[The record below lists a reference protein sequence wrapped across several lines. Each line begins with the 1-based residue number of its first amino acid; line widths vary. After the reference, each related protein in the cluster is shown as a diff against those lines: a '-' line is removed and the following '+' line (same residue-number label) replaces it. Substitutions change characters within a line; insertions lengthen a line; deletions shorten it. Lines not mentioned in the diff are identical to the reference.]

1 MKQVCRRTVLVLILV
16 LALAAG
22 MVFFCVE
29 YVTQGRSWA
38 AFSANDHNYTDG
50 RLSTGEILDRYG
62 KSLYDAA
69 ADSYAEDWL
78 TRVSTLHLVGDRHH
92 NISTSV
98 GATRQE
104 ELVGFHPLTGTT
116 TGGNRIYLT
125 IDSELNE
132 LAYGSLAGYKGTV
145 AVYNYKTGEVLCMVS
160 APAFDPLYVTE
171 VADGDSSM
179 EGAYLNRAL
188 SATFTPGS
196 VFKVVTAA
204 AALENLPD
212 VESRTF
218 TCTGSVQIGDDTIT
232 CPEVHGELDFYG
244 AFAHSCNC
252 VFAELAVELGADTME
267 EYARKAGLTQSLSL
281 GDISTAAGSY
291 EKSDKSWEV
300 GWSGVGQ
307 YNDLICPGN
316 MMVLMGAIANDGKA
330 VLPHF
335 IHRETTRAGLP
346 LLSEGKH
353 RGAST
358 FDRDTCRTL
367 QKMLANN
374 TAEVYGDMFGGLN
387 VCAKSG
393 TAEVG
398 STVQPHSW
406 FAGYLDDADHPLAFA
421 ALVENG
427 GSGQGTAGWIV
438 SQVLQLA
445 VENMDE
451 K

>member
-1 MKQVCRRTVLVLILV
+1 MKQVHRRTFLVLILV
-16 LALAAG
+16 LTLAVG
-22 MVFFCVE
+22 MVIFCAE
-29 YVTQGRSWA
+29 YVIQGRSWA

-62 KSLYDAA
+62 EVLYDAA
-69 ADSYAEDWL
+69 DHSYSEDWL
-78 TRVSTLHLVGDRHH
+78 TRVSTLHMVGDQHN
-92 NISTSV
+92 NISTSAK
-98 GATRQE
+98 ATLQE

-116 TGGNRIYLT
+116 TGDSRIYLT
-125 IDSELNE
+125 IDSDLNE
-132 LAYGSLAGYKGTV
+132 LAYGYLAGYKGTV
-145 AVYNYKTGEVLCMVS
+145 AIYNYKTGEVLCMAS
-160 APAFDPLYVTE
+160 APAFDPMYVTE
-171 VADGDSSM
+171 VSDSDSSM

-212 VESRTF
+212 AENRRF

-232 CPEVHGELDFYG
+232 CPEVHGEMDFYG

-252 VFAELAVELGADTME
+252 AFAELAVELGADTLE
-267 EYARKAGLTQSLSL
+267 EYARKAGLLDSLTI
-281 GDISTAAGSY
+281 GDIVTATGSFT
-291 EKSDKSWEV
+291 KSDKSWEV

-316 MMVLMGAIANDGKA
+316 MMVLMGSIANDGHA
-330 VLPHF
+330 VLPRF
-335 IHRETTRAGLP
+335 IHRETTKAGLP
-346 LLSEGKH
+346 LLSGGRKS
-353 RGAST
+353 GGTT
-358 FDRDTCRTL
+358 FDKDTCKTL

-374 TAEVYGDMFGGLN
+374 TAEVYGDMFGGLS

-406 FAGYLDDADHPLAFA
+406 FAGYLDDADHPLAFVA
-421 ALVENG
+421 MVENG

-445 VENMDE
+445 VQDMDQ

>member
-1 MKQVCRRTVLVLILV
+1 MKQVRRRTFLVLLLV
-16 LALAAG
+16 LALTAG
-22 MVFFCVE
+22 MTFFCVE
-29 YVTQGRSWA
+29 YVTQGRTWA
-38 AFSANDHNYTDG
+38 AFSANTHNYSDG
-50 RLSTGEILDRYG
+50 LLSTGEILDRYG
-62 KSLYDAA
+62 EMLYDGS
-69 ADSYAEDWL
+69 DHSYSEDWL
-78 TRVSTLHLVGDRHH
+78 TRVSTLHLVGDRHN
-92 NISTSV
+92 NISTSIR
-98 GATRQE
+98 ATRQD

-116 TGGNRIYLT
+116 TGGNKLYLT
-125 IDSELNE
+125 IDSDLNE
-132 LAYGSLAGYKGTV
+132 LAYGYLAGFKGTV
-145 AVYNYKTGEVLCMVS
+145 AIYNYKTGEVLCMVS

-171 VADGDSSM
+171 VEEGDKSM

-188 SATFTPGS
+188 SAAFTPGS

-212 VESRTF
+212 VENRTF

-232 CPEVHGELDFYG
+232 CPEIHGEMDFYG

-252 VFAELAVELGADTME
+252 AFAQLAVELGADTLE
-267 EYARKAGLTQSLSL
+267 EYAQKAGLLRGLTYS
-281 GDISTAAGSY
+281 GITTAAGSY

-307 YNDLICPGN
+307 YHDLVCPGN
-316 MMVLMGAIANDGKA
+316 MMVLMGAIANDGRA
-330 VLPHF
+330 VLPRF

-346 LLSEGKH
+346 LFSEGKS
-353 RGAST
+353 RGDVV
-358 FDRDTCRTL
+358 FRKDTCRTL

-374 TAEVYGDMFGGLN
+374 TAEVYGDMFGGLP

-398 STVQPHSW
+398 SHVQPHSW
-406 FAGYLDDADHPLAFA
+406 FTGYLDDADYPLAFVA
-421 ALVENG
+421 MVENG

-445 VENMDE
+445 VQDMDE